1 MVEVD
6 WTNTDFALRRRVVT
20 VLCIVVNCRQL
31 LSDLC
36 FRYTRY
42 FLCFSLIEL
51 SSSFV
56 IQGRD
61 GPGFLLEGSLMGGA
75 EQCIVVSC
83 RTVFL
88 QFVHSSVTSLESGV
102 SRGGSPI
109 RSASARL
116 WRKERT
122 LCGSHLHRAARLTD
136 PIGCGC
142 GGLFM

>member
-1 MVEVD
+1 M
-6 WTNTDFALRRRVVT
+6 TLLR
-20 VLCIVVNCRQL
+20 IAVNCRQL

-36 FRYTRY
+36 FRYIRY
-42 FLCFSLIEL
+42 LLCFSLIEL

-88 QFVHSSVTSLESGV
+88 QFVHS
-102 SRGGSPI
+102 
-109 RSASARL
+109 
-116 WRKERT
+116 
-122 LCGSHLHRAARLTD
+122 
-136 PIGCGC
+136 
-142 GGLFM
+142 